1 MDSGEVGTEMNWKAI
16 LGAVAAA
23 VLVDLQAFYTVKKKN
38 ADAKFRLDLLAL
50 RALTGFLTGLTV
62 GG

>member
-1 MDSGEVGTEMNWKAI
+1 MNWRTI